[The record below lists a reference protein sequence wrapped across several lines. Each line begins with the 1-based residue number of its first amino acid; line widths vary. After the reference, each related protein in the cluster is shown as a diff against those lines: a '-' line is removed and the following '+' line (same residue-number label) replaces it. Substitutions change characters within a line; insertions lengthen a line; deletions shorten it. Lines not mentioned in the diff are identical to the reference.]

1 MIEAFNLKRK
11 EDIVKKICI
20 FFAALAFLAGFSG
33 ISIAGITGSRHD
45 FSGFNFSG
53 GQICL
58 PCHTPHNAQDDAA
71 PLWNHELSTATYNLY
86 SSPSMQATVNQPTG
100 ASKLC
105 LSCHDGT
112 VAVDSF
118 GGESGTMFIDAFS
131 ADANLTTDLSNDHPI
146 SFVYDTD
153 LAVADPGLFDPAT
166 TNVTIG
172 SGTFTRTGTIA
183 EVMLADNVLQCQSC
197 HSVHNDFVAGTQI
210 SNALL
215 KVTIGGSKICLTCH
229 NK

>member
-1 MIEAFNLKRK
+1 
-11 EDIVKKICI
+11 VKKLFI
-20 FFAALAFLAGFSG
+20 FFSVLALLAGFSG
-33 ISIAGITGSRHD
+33 ISIAGLQGSVHD
-45 FSGFNFSG
+45 FSGFAFAG

-58 PCHTPHNAQDDAA
+58 PCHTPHNAQSDAA

-118 GGESGTMFIDAFS
+118 GGQSGTVFIDAFN
-131 ADANLTTDLSNDHPI
+131 ADANLETDLSNDHPI
-146 SFVYDTD
+146 SFVYDTA
-153 LAVADPGLFDPAT
+153 LATSDGALFDPAT
-166 TNVTIG
+166 TTVTIG
-172 SGTFTRTGTIA
+172 SGSFTRTGSIA
-183 EVMLADNVLQCQSC
+183 DVMLANNVLQCQSC
-197 HSVHNDFVAGTQI
+197 HSVHNDFVAGTAI
-210 SNALL
+210 SDALL
-215 KVTIGGSKICLTCH
+215 KISIGGSQLCLTCH

>member
-1 MIEAFNLKRK
+1 MKKLF
-11 EDIVKKICI
+11 IV
-20 FFAALAFLAGFSG
+20 FSVLALLAGFSG
-33 ISIAGITGSRHD
+33 VSIAGIQGSVHD
-45 FSGFNFSG
+45 FSGFSFAG

-58 PCHTPHNAQDDAA
+58 PCHTPHNAVSNAA

-86 SSPSMQATVNQPTG
+86 SSPSMDATVNQPTG

-118 GGESGTMFIDAFS
+118 GGQSGTIFIGAFNGDA
-131 ADANLTTDLSNDHPI
+131 DLTTDLSNDHPI
-146 SFVYDTD
+146 SFVYDTA
-153 LAVADPGLFDPAT
+153 LATTDPGLFDPST
-166 TNVTIG
+166 TIVTIG
-172 SGTFTRTGTIA
+172 SGAFSKTGSITA
-183 EVMLADNVLQCQSC
+183 VMLENNVLQCQGC
-197 HSVHNDFVAGTQI
+197 HSVHNDFVAGTAI

-215 KVTIGGSKICLTCH
+215 KVSIGGSQLCLTCH

>member
-1 MIEAFNLKRK
+1 M
-11 EDIVKKICI
+11 KKLFI
-20 FFAALAFLAGFSG
+20 FLSAAALIAVFSSA
-33 ISIAGITGSRHD
+33 SIAGIQGSLHD
-45 FSGFNFSG
+45 FSIYAWSQN
-53 GQICL
+53 QICL
-58 PCHTPHNAQDDAA
+58 PCHTPHHALDVQDNA

-146 SFVYDTD
+146 SFVYNSD
-153 LAVADPGLFDPAT
+153 LATTDPALFDPET
-166 TNVTIG
+166 KIVTIG
-172 SGTFTRTGTIA
+172 SGTFSRTGTIA
-183 EVMLADNVLQCQSC
+183 DVMLADNVLQCQSC
-197 HSVHNDFVAGTQI
+197 HSVHNDFVAGTAI
-210 SNALL
+210 SDALL
-215 KVTIGGSKICLTCH
+215 KITIGGSELCLACH

>member
-1 MIEAFNLKRK
+1 
-11 EDIVKKICI
+11 VKKLFIL
-20 FFAALAFLAGFSG
+20 FSALALLVGFSG
-33 ISIAGITGSRHD
+33 VSIAGIQGSVHD
-45 FSGFNFSG
+45 FSGFSFAG

-58 PCHTPHNAQDDAA
+58 PCHTPHNAVSDAA
-71 PLWNHELSTATYNLY
+71 PLWNHELSVATYNLY

-118 GGESGTMFIDAFS
+118 GGDTGSMFIDAFS

-146 SFVYDTD
+146 SFVYDTA
-153 LAVADPGLFDPAT
+153 LATADPGLFDPST
-166 TNVTIG
+166 TIVTIG
-172 SGTFTRTGTIA
+172 SGTFSKTGSITD
-183 EVMLADNVLQCQSC
+183 VMLENNVLQCQGC
-197 HSVHNDFVAGTQI
+197 HSVHNDFVAGTAI
-210 SNALL
+210 SDALL
-215 KVTIGGSKICLTCH
+215 KISIGGSNLCLACH

>member
-1 MIEAFNLKRK
+1 M
-11 EDIVKKICI
+11 KKLFIL
-20 FFAALAFLAGFSG
+20 FSVLALLSGFSG
-33 ISIAGITGSRHD
+33 VSIAGIQGSVHD
-45 FSGFNFSG
+45 FSGFSFAG

-58 PCHTPHNAQDDAA
+58 PCHTPHNGELVAGA
-71 PLWNHELSTATYNLY
+71 PLWNHELSVATYNLY

-118 GGESGTMFIDAFS
+118 GGEQGTMFIDAFT

-146 SFVYDTD
+146 SFTYDD
-153 LAVADPGLFDPAT
+153 ALATADPGLFDPT
-166 TNVTIG
+166 TKVVTIG
-172 SGTFTRTGTIA
+172 SGNFSRTGTISA
-183 EVMLADNVLQCQSC
+183 VMLADNVLQCQSC

-210 SNALL
+210 SDALL
-215 KVTIGGSKICLTCH
+215 KISIGGSDLCLACH

>member
-1 MIEAFNLKRK
+1 
-11 EDIVKKICI
+11 VKKLFIL
-20 FFAALAFLAGFSG
+20 FSVLALLAGFSG
-33 ISIAGITGSRHD
+33 VSIAGIQGSVHD
-45 FSGFNFSG
+45 FSGFSFAG

-58 PCHTPHNAQDDAA
+58 PCHTPHNAESDAA
-71 PLWNHELSTATYNLY
+71 PLWNHELSVATYNLY

-118 GGESGTMFIDAFS
+118 GGDSGTIFIDAFS

-146 SFVYDTD
+146 SFVYDTA
-153 LAVADPGLFDPAT
+153 LATADPGLFDPST
-166 TNVTIG
+166 TIVTIG
-172 SGTFTRTGTIA
+172 SGAFSKTGTITD
-183 EVMLADNVLQCQSC
+183 VMLENNVLQCQGC
-197 HSVHNDFVAGTQI
+197 HSVHNDFVAGTAI
-210 SNALL
+210 SDALL
-215 KVTIGGSKICLTCH
+215 KISIGGSNLCLACH

>member
-1 MIEAFNLKRK
+1 
-11 EDIVKKICI
+11 VKKLFI
-20 FFAALAFLAGFSG
+20 FFSVLALLAGFSG
-33 ISIAGITGSRHD
+33 ISIAGLQGSVHD
-45 FSGFNFSG
+45 FSGFAFAG

-58 PCHTPHNAQDDAA
+58 PCHTPHNAQSDAA

-118 GGESGTMFIDAFS
+118 GGQSGTVFIDAFN

-146 SFVYDTD
+146 SFVYDTA
-153 LAVADPGLFDPAT
+153 LATSDGALFDPAT
-166 TNVTIG
+166 TTVTIG
-172 SGTFTRTGTIA
+172 SGSFTRTGSIA
-183 EVMLADNVLQCQSC
+183 DVMLANNVLQCQSC
-197 HSVHNDFVAGTQI
+197 HSVHNDFVAGTAI
-210 SNALL
+210 SDALL
-215 KVTIGGSKICLTCH
+215 KISIGGSQLCLTCH